1 MTTVATSS
9 VATSSNLTEK
19 EQTALYI
26 GGFDKVAFATF
37 FGNAKTG
44 RTDRKALVSTLLGVA
59 SKLDIEGDFD
69 WITRKLSR
77 KNGVATSAM
86 AKQLRTRIKEVLDS
100 SVDLTVKSVQKS
112 PTVTSGDADLSKVI
126 DTSGF
131 VTKEDFG
138 IFQADIVS
146 RMEKLADAMTLIAS
160 AVAKS

>member
-9 VATSSNLTEK
+9 VATSSILTEK

-59 SKLDIEGDFD
+59 SKLSIEGDFD

-131 VTKEDFG
+131 ATKEDLG
-138 IFQADIVS
+138 LLDK
-146 RMEKLADAMTLIAS
+146 KLSNKLDNIAGAIALLAEAM
-160 AVAKS
+160 KS

>member
-9 VATSSNLTEK
+9 VATSSNLTEI

-44 RTDRKALVSTLLGVA
+44 RTDRKLLVSTLLGVA

-100 SVDLTVKSVQKS
+100 SVDLKVKSVTKS
-112 PTVTSGDADLSKVI
+112 PTVTSGNADLGKVI

-131 VTKEDFG
+131 ATKEDLG
-138 IFQADIVS
+138 LLGAKVD
-146 RMEKLADAMTLIAS
+146 KLAEAMALIAS